1 MNQRFRVAALFI
13 LLINV
18 LLPCAAVAAT
28 LTSARIIK
36 ANEKQQFIFD
46 VSGAVNYQAFALS
59 NPNRLVIDL
68 KNTEVKAALSKL
80 NVQGTVVNSVRSGY
94 FSPNVVRVVFDL
106 KQQAKWQVK
115 QTTGARSGQ
124 QLVLELFSKSP
135 SPSMVVSNQSHS
147 KSIAGVAAKPSE
159 TIKAAPIQTVRP
171 RPTNATVIQ
180 VKQPTQAARQSAPVL
195 KPVVTVSA
203 KPKQDAINALKK
215 PEQVQSGSAQA
226 ATEIKTSP
234 LTAPATQVKV
244 EPPQAA
250 VALASQTLLTPIMAD
265 AKPAQLRD
273 IKLPNRGRDIVVA
286 IDAGHGGK
294 DTGAIGYQGT
304 KEKDVVLAIARELH
318 KQMSTVRGLKPV
330 LVRDGDYFIHL
341 KKRRDIAREK
351 YKADVFISVHADA
364 FTNRKAAG
372 ASVFVLSQNG
382 ASSTTASYLADRENS
397 ADLIEGFD
405 ISNANQ
411 SLSEVILN
419 VAMDGVLAES
429 NDVGGQVLKELGVV
443 SRLHKKQVEHAGFM
457 VLKSPDM
464 LSLLVETGFISNP
477 GEEKM
482 LKDPSHQRNLARAI
496 VKGAHRYFENNPIPG
511 TYYAMRHEQR
521 FAQASLDAT
530 TKPSL
535 SSDTSPDKVTAATL
549 EKHIV
554 AKGETLSGIASR
566 YRVSTADLKRLNGM
580 QDDKV
585 TEGKVL
591 RIPQA

>member
-1 MNQRFRVAALFI
+1 MNQRFCIATLFI
-13 LLINV
+13 LLIHV

-28 LTSARIIK
+28 LTSARVIK

-46 VSGAVNYQAFALS
+46 VNGAVNYKAFTLS
-59 NPNRLVIDL
+59 NPNRLVLDL

-94 FSPNVVRVVFDL
+94 FSPDVVRVVFDL

-115 QTTGARSGQ
+115 QTTGAHSGQ
-124 QLVLELFSKSP
+124 QLVLEFLSKSP
-135 SPSMVVSNQSHS
+135 SPSVVVSAQSPN
-147 KSIAGVAAKPSE
+147 KSIAGVAAKLSE
-159 TIKAAPIQTVRP
+159 TTKPA
-171 RPTNATVIQ
+171 TNQPLQPKPVSSAVVQ
-180 VKQPTQAARQSAPVL
+180 VKPPVPAPRQSAPVL
-195 KPVVTVSA
+195 KPVA
-203 KPKQDAINALKK
+203 AIPPTSTNNASKK
-215 PEQVQSGSAQA
+215 TEDDKRGSAQVLKA
-226 ATEIKTSP
+226 AKAAPVVPASVQTKTIES
-234 LTAPATQVKV
+234 TQATG
-244 EPPQAA
+244 EPET
-250 VALASQTLLTPIMAD
+250 QTLPMSSVVD
-265 AKPAQLRD
+265 AQPAQLSD

-318 KQMSTVRGLKPV
+318 NQMSTVKGLKPV
-330 LVRDGDYFIHL
+330 LIRDGDYFIHL

-364 FTNRKAAG
+364 FSNSTAAG

-382 ASSTTASYLADRENS
+382 ASSTTASYLADHENR

-405 ISNANQ
+405 LNNANE

-464 LSLLVETGFISNP
+464 LSMLVETGFISNP
-477 GEEKM
+477 SEEKM

-496 VKGAHRYFENNPIPG
+496 VKGAHRYFEKNPIPG
-511 TYYAMRHEQR
+511 TYYAMKHEQR
-521 FAQASLDAT
+521 FAQANLGTAT
-530 TKPSL
+530 TL
-535 SSDTSPDKVTAATL
+535 STSSNASPEKVADARL
-549 EKHIV
+549 EKHV
-554 AKGETLSGIASR
+554 VVKGETLSGIASR